1 MQEFDEKGLNNIL
14 HTIRAGS
21 IAMLLIHFYW
31 FCYPA
36 FHAAGFYHFKLNE
49 ILLKFQHSNGMFS
62 HPLIT
67 QTICILLLAISC
79 FGTKGKKNEKYS
91 WDMVSGRLIL
101 GCILFFMTWW
111 IRELTFFSLLARNT
125 AYILTLF
132 VGYILLLSAGTI
144 VSRILKQNLMKDRFN
159 IENESFAQETRY
171 LTNQDARIPTIHLPM
186 EFYYKKKWNKGWIN
200 VVNPHRATSVLGTP
214 GSGKSY
220 AVINRYIK
228 QLIEY
233 GNPLYVYDY
242 KFPDLTRI
250 VFNHYNLHP
259 EGYKGVKPQVYII
272 NFDDPRKSHRCNPLN
287 PAFMTDISDAYE
299 SSYIIMLN
307 LNKTWVKKQG
317 DFFVESPIVLFAAII
332 WFLKLYEDGKY
343 CTFPHAIEML
353 TTRYENFFPILMSYP
368 VLEAYMKPFLNA
380 LEGGAMEQLQ
390 GQIASAQIPIARM
403 VSPEIYWV
411 LSGDDFS
418 LDLNNPQEPKILCV
432 GNNPKRENI
441 YATALGLLNARIVQ
455 LVNKKGQMPCGI
467 IIDELPTMYFRKIDN
482 LINTARSNFVAVCLG
497 FQDYSQLKRDYGED
511 EYKVITNTI
520 GNIFAGQVLGDTA
533 KNLQERFGKVLQ
545 ERQNISINRQDTST
559 SINTQMD
566 YLIPAGKIA
575 NLRQGTF
582 VGNVVEDFKMV
593 DEHSQPIEGMTQNI
607 FHARIVVDHKK
618 VKMEENQYVDLP
630 ELTSFMQNGE
640 DKKQEIVEANF
651 RQIKSDVARIVK
663 SELDRIQNDP
673 NLQHLLQKE

>member
-21 IAMLLIHFYW
+21 IIVLLVHFYW
-31 FCYPA
+31 FCFPL
-36 FHAAGFYHFKLNE
+36 FKFMGFWHVKANE
-49 ILLKFQHSNGMFS
+49 MLLKLQHSDGVFS
-62 HPLIT
+62 HPINT
-67 QTICILLLAISC
+67 QVVCVILLAISC

-91 WDMVSGRLIL
+91 WGMVSGRLIL
-101 GCILFFMTWW
+101 GCLLFFMTGW
-111 IRELTFFSLLARNT
+111 IHSLTFLNVTARDAIYVLVLLT
-125 AYILTLF
+125 
-132 VGYILLLSAGTI
+132 GYILLLSAGTI
-144 VSRILKQNLMKDRFN
+144 VSRILSQNLMKDRFN
-159 IENESFAQETRY
+159 VENESFAQETRY
-171 LTNQDARIPTIHLPM
+171 LTNPDTQIPTIHIPM
-186 EFYYKKKWNKGWIN
+186 EFYYKKRWNKGWIN

-220 AVINRYIK
+220 AVVNSYIK
-228 QLIEY
+228 QLIEH
-233 GNPLYVYDY
+233 GNALYVYDY

-250 VFNHYNLHP
+250 VFNHYRLHP
-259 EGYKGVKPQVYII
+259 EGYKNVMPQVYII
-272 NFDDPRKSHRCNPLN
+272 NFDDPCKSHRCNPLN
-287 PAFMTDISDAYE
+287 PTFMTDIADAYE

-307 LNKTWVKKQG
+307 LNKTWIKKQG
-317 DFFVESPIVLFAAII
+317 EFFVESPIVLFAAII
-332 WFLKLYEDGKY
+332 WFLKLYENGKY
-343 CTFPHAIEML
+343 CTLPHAIEVL
-353 TTRYENFFPILMSYP
+353 ASKYEDFFPILMSYP
-368 VLEAYMKPFLNA
+368 VLEAYMKSFLNA
-380 LEGGAMEQLQ
+380 YEGGAMEQLQ

-455 LVNKKGQMPCGI
+455 LVNKKGQIPCGI

-482 LINTARSNFVAVCLG
+482 LINTARSNRVAVCLG

-511 EYKVITNTI
+511 EYRVITNTI
-520 GNIFAGQVLGDTA
+520 GNVFAGQVLGDTA
-533 KNLQERFGKVLQ
+533 KNLQERYGKILQ

-575 NLRQGTF
+575 NLRQGMF

-593 DEHSQPIEGMTQNI
+593 DEHNNLIEKMAQNI
-607 FHARIVVDHKK
+607 FHAKIIVDHKK
-618 VKMEENQYVDLP
+618 VKMEEKQYIELP
-630 ELTSFMQNGE
+630 EITSFMRDGE
-640 DKKQEIVEANF
+640 DRKKEILEANF
-651 RQIKSDVARIVK
+651 RQIKADVAQIIK
-663 SELDRIQNDP
+663 NELDRIQNDP